1 MNFRWLFILGIS
13 ACLSVQ
19 SQVRNQDS
27 TNAQAKRDTFKL
39 KLKHVLIVGGL
50 AGYAYGLKSIN
61 RPDDRRIAFLCTY
74 SPLMSYASY
83 MVMQKEERKTN
94 FLTIVGVAMGGAL
107 GSYGSYK
114 IMKNWHKMK
123 DDASDW
129 LIPPAYYI
137 MPAFTVIILPP
148 LGSGFGGL
156 LFSLSKDDDDGWG
169 DVIHP
174 YGGFGDKQIVFGFQ
188 SVF

>member
-61 RPDDRRIAFLCTY
+61 RPDDRRIAFLCSY
-74 SPLMSYASY
+74 SPLMSYLY
-83 MVMQKEERKTN
+83 YKEMKKDRKTN
-94 FLTIVGVAMGGAL
+94 FLTIVGGAMGGAL

-114 IMKNWHKMK
+114 IMKNWHKLK
-123 DDASDW
+123 DDSRDL
-129 LIPPAYYI
+129 LIPAAYYI
-137 MPAFTVIILPP
+137 APAVGVVLLPP
-148 LGSGFGGL
+148 LGSIAGMY

-169 DVIHP
+169 NVIHP